1 MLISGENLFLRE
13 FILSDAPFIVELL
26 NTPGWIKF
34 IGDRNV
40 HSVEDAIKYLQNGPL
55 KTYSD
60 SGYGFWCVCLNTTNE
75 AVGMC
80 GFIQRDYL
88 PAPDLGFAFLTPYIS
103 KGFGYESALLS
114 IELAKKK
121 FNISSLVAITDPV
134 NARSI
139 KLLNRLGF
147 VDAGNVVPPNTEES
161 LLLMKLALT
170 ND

>member
-13 FILSDAPFIVELL
+13 FNLSDASFIVDLL
-26 NTPGWIKF
+26 NSPGWLKF

-40 HSVEDAIKYLQNGPL
+40 HSLEDAIKYLQNGPL
-55 KTYSD
+55 NTYSV
-60 SGYGFWCVCLNTTNE
+60 SGFGFWCVCLNTTSE
-75 AVGMC
+75 PIGMC

-103 KGFGYESALLS
+103 KGLGYESAQLS
-114 IELAKKK
+114 IQLAKRK
-121 FNISSLVAITDPV
+121 FKVLNLVAITDPL
-134 NARSI
+134 NTRSI

-147 VDAGNVVPPNTEES
+147 VVAGNVVPPNTEEN
-161 LLLMKLALT
+161 LLLMKLDLT

>member
-13 FILSDAPFIVELL
+13 FNLSDASFIVDLL
-26 NTPGWIKF
+26 NSPGWLKF

-40 HSVEDAIKYLQNGPL
+40 HSVEDATMYLQNGPI

-60 SGYGFWCVCLNTTNE
+60 SGFGFWCVCLNTTNE
-75 AVGMC
+75 PVGMC

-88 PAPDLGFAFLTPYIS
+88 PAPDLGFAFLPQFIS

-114 IELAKKK
+114 IRLANEK
-121 FNISSLVAITDPV
+121 FNISCLVAITDPL
-134 NARSI
+134 NIRSI

-147 VDAGNVVPPNTEES
+147 VDAGNVIPPNTDEN
-161 LLLMKLALT
+161 LLLLKLELP